1 MKKLSHI
8 YLHKAFMMP
17 VLKQEIK
24 RTLDDRTYPGIEMH
38 LDDYGNVH
46 IKWNDVEFGFDK
58 GNIMCWIAEKT
69 EKKTRTQKSV

>member
-46 IKWNDVEFGFDK
+46 IKWN
-58 GNIMCWIAEKT
+58 C
-69 EKKTRTQKSV
+69 